1 VSWQIASY
9 AILGLVLLGGFTWYE
24 RSRPPSQIVALV
36 AALAA
41 LAVAGRVAFP
51 VIPNLVATTD
61 VVFFCGYAIG
71 AAPGFMVGALAGV
84 VSNFWLGQGPW
95 TPWQMGAWGLCG
107 LAGAGVAVLSRRRLN
122 RYGLAAVCG
131 LLGLFYGALLDFSLM
146 VTYGGEQSLD
156 RFLAISARSI
166 PFNVVHATG
175 NVAIALAAG
184 PAMVRMLVRFRERF
198 EVTYRPK
205 PSRPQPVLPV
215 ALAAIA
221 ALSLGGLSAGG
232 GQASAAASTT
242 SWMRAAQNADGG
254 FGIAPGS
261 ESNAGMTGWASLGL
275 EAAGVNPLDVAKGG
289 ETPISYLRANP
300 SEVRTVGDL
309 ERSVLVL
316 RGAGLGARAFGGRD
330 LVAELR
336 RARGGDGSYDGAVN
350 LTAFG
355 ILAMKAAGA
364 GGNAKSAAWLRA
376 AQNTDGGWGLAP
388 KTGSDA
394 DSTGA
399 ALQAL
404 AVAGGGPALAKGVD
418 YLRAGQHK
426 GGGFALAFNGPVNS
440 QSTAWAVQ
448 GLLAAGVNPG
458 SLRRGGT
465 PLSYLAKVRAVD
477 GHYRYSSSSDQTPVW
492 VTGQVLTAVDG
503 KPYPI
508 AAVPR
513 APAPSSG
520 GSAATPAPTGGTFP
534 GKAAAPGA
542 VSPAPTGGSQAPAP
556 STANGLTGSTPSA
569 DSKARDDDSGPS
581 AVLITAGGIAA
592 ACALAAGGWFLY
604 RRRLA

>member
-1 VSWQIASY
+1 V
-9 AILGLVLLGGFTWYE
+9 
-24 RSRPPSQIVALV
+24 
-36 AALAA
+36 
-41 LAVAGRVAFP
+41 
-51 VIPNLVATTD
+51 
-61 VVFFCGYAIG
+61 
-71 AAPGFMVGALAGV
+71 
-84 VSNFWLGQGPW
+84 
-95 TPWQMGAWGLCG
+95 
-107 LAGAGVAVLSRRRLN
+107 
-122 RYGLAAVCG
+122 
-131 LLGLFYGALLDFSLM
+131 
-146 VTYGGEQSLD
+146 
-156 RFLAISARSI
+156 
-166 PFNVVHATG
+166 
-175 NVAIALAAG
+175 
-184 PAMVRMLVRFRERF
+184 
-198 EVTYRPK
+198 
-205 PSRPQPVLPV
+205 
-215 ALAAIA
+215 
-221 ALSLGGLSAGG
+221 
-232 GQASAAASTT
+232 
-242 SWMRAAQNADGG
+242 
-254 FGIAPGS
+254 
-261 ESNAGMTGWASLGL
+261 
-275 EAAGVNPLDVAKGG
+275 
-289 ETPISYLRANP
+289 
-300 SEVRTVGDL
+300 
-309 ERSVLVL
+309 
-316 RGAGLGARAFGGRD
+316 
-330 LVAELR
+330 
-336 RARGGDGSYDGAVN
+336 
-350 LTAFG
+350 
-355 ILAMKAAGA
+355 
-364 GGNAKSAAWLRA
+364 
-376 AQNTDGGWGLAP
+376 
-388 KTGSDA
+388 
-394 DSTGA
+394 
-399 ALQAL
+399 LQAL
-404 AVAGGGPALAKGVD
+404 AVAGRGPALAKGVD
-418 YLRAGQHK
+418 YLRASQHK

>member
-51 VIPNLVATTD
+51 VVPNLVATTD

-107 LAGAGVAVLSRRRLN
+107 LAGAGIAVISQRRLG
-122 RYGLAAVCG
+122 RYGLAASCGVLG
-131 LLGLFYGALLDFSLM
+131 LLYGAMLDYSLM

-156 RFLAISARSI
+156 RFLAISVRSI
-166 PFNVVHATG
+166 PFNVVHAAG
-175 NVAIALAAG
+175 NVTIALVAG
-184 PAMVRMLVRFRERF
+184 PAMIRMLVRFRERF

-205 PSRPQPVLPV
+205 PSRAQPVMPL
-215 ALAAIA
+215 ALAAIL

-232 GQASAAASTT
+232 GQASAASSTT
-242 SWMRAAQNADGG
+242 SWLRGAQNADGG
-254 FGIAPGS
+254 FGIAAGS
-261 ESNAGMTGWASLGL
+261 ESNAGMTGWAVLGL
-275 EAAGVNPLDVAKGG
+275 EASGINPLDFSKGG
-289 ETPISYLRANP
+289 QTPVSYLRRNA

-309 ERSVLVL
+309 ERTVLVL
-316 RGAGLGARAFGGRD
+316 RGAGLGARAFAGRD
-330 LVAELR
+330 LVAELAKSR
-336 RARGGDGSYDGAVN
+336 SGDGSYSGAVN

-364 GGNAKSAAWLRA
+364 GGNEKSAAWLRA

-399 ALQAL
+399 ALQAI
-404 AVAGGGPALAKGVD
+404 AVAGRGPALAKGVA
-418 YLRAGQHK
+418 YLRASQHK

-458 SLRRGGT
+458 SLQRGGT
-465 PLSYLAKVRAVD
+465 PLSYLAKVRAAD

-503 KPYPI
+503 KSYPI

-513 APAPSSG
+513 SAPAP
-520 GSAATPAPTGGTFP
+520 AASPAPAAAPTGGTAP
-534 GKAAAPGA
+534 GKKPPASA
-542 VSPAPTGGSQAPAP
+542 APTGGASPPAAAPATRGTSP
-556 STANGLTGSTPSA
+556 ALLADTGGET
-569 DSKARDDDSGPS
+569 KDDDSGPS
-581 AVLITAGGIAA
+581 PALLAAGGIAV
-592 ACALAAGGWFLY
+592 ACALAGGGWFLY